1 MQGRT
6 GPLGFGRV
14 RPAAVDWRALQRAID
29 GNILPGS
36 PACHA
41 LLPPR
46 RVADPLTFATVLAT
60 VKPWG
65 RIRGG
70 RTPGVQPR

>member
-1 MQGRT
+1 MQGWT

-36 PACHA
+36 SACHA

-60 VKPWG
+60 VTLG